1 MLFILW
7 MYQVRSYD
15 FTNEAYRT
23 LYPSDSPFTCS
34 IQKGLALM
42 MVNWGDAAMKM
53 SIPNALRTPV
63 RITSDDGYS
72 LFTFKDP
79 AEITMTFSTSI
90 SFYIASCP
98 QKSSKNGAIQYLY
111 NGNSAKF
118 TLSKLSK
125 DVYFSSC
132 SPYSLTGSIDS
143 GTFSSDPTVYY
154 WDTAGKAYS
163 TKEVANLNLE
173 NLRYTTE
180 VIRFSFTDSFDLSLN
195 LKATTANPTYS
206 AFLSLYWTAVVE
218 KNNNFLSNAAYLG
231 SISEQGTNK
240 SKLISAF
247 PPFVEEYYIVI
258 TNRITSAIPNAVL
271 TMKFPGI
278 NEQVIFSGATQT
290 YKVAEAYSADI
301 FIQTQYCT
309 KQLLKTITAKTS
321 KTPEIITDSDLPSSC
336 KTPKYSV
343 CLIPKVASPN
353 TLGYKKGSSLIVPF
367 SSKITLEETSSF
379 TVDLYLMTSSSC
391 EEVVKLNTYTATTNF
406 ACQTISSLPSNCTY
420 TGYRILRTYS
430 FSSKYKLG
438 YKLNDEDAMETFGNS
453 GSYARSS
460 NQQFFIG
467 LYLIQSPKCS
477 QTKIADIQ
485 GSLTDKWTAWDDRIV
500 PEHCRD
506 DTPTSQPTSKPTSQ
520 PTSQPT
526 SKPTSQPTYFPPSI
540 PTFAPTSEQPVEQNR
555 ICISNYATQD
565 SEISYTLSYESFK
578 QTHVFKGQIL
588 TMSSNKAFSAKFYL
602 TKSPICQKVSFI
614 TEVFSDYLL
623 TCDDHFTQLLLPTDP
638 SQCTD
643 ADVTP
648 GEKSGDSSN
657 TLIYIIAAVIGVL
670 VIGVIIVIIII
681 VVRKRKKMGN
691 NFQSETLSSTLLNQ

>member
-15 FTNEAYRT
+15 FTAEVYAT
-23 LYPSDSPFTCS
+23 LSPSASPFTCS

-42 MVNWGDAAMKM
+42 MVNWGNAVMNM
-53 SIPNALRTPV
+53 SIPNDLGTPV

-79 AEITMTFSTSI
+79 AEITMKFSTSI

-98 QKSSKNGAIQYLY
+98 QKSSKNGAIQYLF
-111 NGNSAKF
+111 NGKSATF
-118 TLSKLSK
+118 TPEKYK
-125 DVYFSSC
+125 QDVYFSSF

-143 GTFSSDPTVYY
+143 GTFSSKPTVYY
-154 WDTAGKAYS
+154 WDTAVEAWDS
-163 TKEVANLNLE
+163 TKEVANLNLK
-173 NLRYTTE
+173 NLGYTTE
-180 VIRFSFTDSFDLSLN
+180 VIRFSFTDSFTLSLN
-195 LKATTANPTYS
+195 LKATTANTTYS
-206 AFLSLYWTAVVE
+206 VFLSLYWTEVVANE
-218 KNNNFLSNAAYLG
+218 NNFLSNAAYMG
-231 SISEQGTNK
+231 SIKEGTNK

-247 PPFVEEYYIVI
+247 PQFVEYYIMI
-258 TNRITSAIPNAVL
+258 TNRITIPNAVL

-278 NEQVIFSGATQT
+278 NEQVIYSGATQT

-301 FIQTQYCT
+301 FIQTQYCA
-309 KQLLKTITAKTS
+309 KQLLKTITATSS

-353 TLGYKKGSSLIVPF
+353 TLGYKKGSSSIVPF
-367 SSKITLEETSSF
+367 SSKITLEETSPF

-460 NQQFFIG
+460 NQRFFIG

-526 SKPTSQPTYFPPSI
+526 YFPPSI

-555 ICISNYATQD
+555 VCISNYAAQD

-578 QTHVFKGQIL
+578 QTHVLKGQIL

-657 TLIYIIAAVIGVL
+657 TLIYIIAAVVGVL
-670 VIGVIIVIIII
+670 VIGVIIVIIVI